1 MAASPFCWKR
11 NALGR
16 VVLALEFRG
25 IEQDAQDLR
34 IISRGPSRKYKEAEK
49 HQKTAEEAAKEVEGA
64 GAHER
69 GDKKESALGAQDR
82 KRLVDRAVDRI
93 ECGITCHGFTSL
105 NVGFA

>member
-1 MAASPFCWKR
+1 MAACPFCWKR
-11 NALGR
+11 SALRR

-34 IISRGPSRKYKEAEK
+34 IVSRGPTRKYEKADK
-49 HQKTAEEAAKEVEGA
+49 HQETAEEAAEEVKST

-69 GDKKESALGAQDR
+69 GDKKEFALGAPDR
-82 KRLVDRAVDRI
+82 ERLVDRAVDWI
-93 ECGITCHGFTSL
+93 ECVVMRHGFTFW